1 MNELVPTRDAFLR
14 VVAEHHAVDLAQI
27 AVAIDRPIAAV
38 TIGRPHLL
46 HRRLYALH
54 AIFRLRVR
62 LQPIRRPVAIGDLIN
77 PRQRREKHRDLG
89 GIPSARGRIFR
100 AERVGL
106 QLVLTAV
113 FQEHGAETGLGKLA
127 ERPNLRHEDAAD
139 EHAHGCDRRP
149 RILLRGMARG
159 HVPDFM
165 PEHAGQLGLIVQIRQ
180 NAARDVDVSAR
191 QRERVHRG

>member
-1 MNELVPTRDAFLR
+1 M
-14 VVAEHHAVDLAQI
+14 
-27 AVAIDRPIAAV
+27 
-38 TIGRPHLL
+38 
-46 HRRLYALH
+46 
-54 AIFRLRVR
+54 R

-113 FQEHGAETGLGKLA
+113 FQEHGAETSLGKLA

-165 PEHAGQLGLIVQIRQ
+165 PEHTGQLGLIVQIRQ
-180 NAARDVDVSAR
+180 NAARDVDVAAR
-191 QRERVHRG
+191 NGERIDNGRIEKAEVPAQGGELGNRGQALADRVHVPGNRRVAVEAVRLPAMQIACC